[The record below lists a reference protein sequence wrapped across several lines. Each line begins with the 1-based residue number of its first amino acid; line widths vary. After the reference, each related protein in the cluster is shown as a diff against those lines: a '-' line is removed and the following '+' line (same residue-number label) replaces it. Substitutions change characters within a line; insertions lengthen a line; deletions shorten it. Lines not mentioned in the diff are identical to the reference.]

1 MATKREFISN
11 LLKSPRNTV
20 GKMANSENLG
30 KFAESAVGRGINAG
44 MKLGGATDFILRKPS
59 PQGVAASN
67 LFTGK
72 TNRKFVAPAIIAAG
86 VGLGIAAGRSDDRVW
101 SGGDA
106 KELTFSELAG
116 RRPKPGSS
124 ANLESPM
131 MMADAMH
138 APSLASKADDLGTSG
153 SMVFGMN
160 NNKQGGYL

>member
-11 LLKSPRNTV
+11 LLKNPRNTV
-20 GKMANSENLG
+20 SKMADSRNIG
-30 KFAESAVGRGINAG
+30 KFAESAVVRGINAG
-44 MKLGGATDFILRKPS
+44 TKLGIVGDTILRKPS
-59 PQGVAASN
+59 PQGMAASN

-72 TNRKFVAPAIIAAG
+72 TNRKFVAPAIVAAG
-86 VGLGIAAGRSDDRVW
+86 VGLGIAAGKSDDRVW

-124 ANLESPM
+124 ANMESPM
-131 MMADAMH
+131 MIADAMQ